1 MESARY
7 HMKLSPWRL
16 VTFAAAFLVITLP
29 ALAHHARSGYDLSK
43 TVTLKATVTKV
54 EWTNPHALIYF
65 DVTDS
70 AGRIQ
75 NWHAIT
81 GGPSRMSR
89 YGWTSE
95 TLKPGD
101 PITIT
106 GNPTKDGSQ
115 EIWLDR
121 ITLPG
126 GKEVV
131 MHR

>member
-1 MESARY
+1 
-7 HMKLSPWRL
+7 MKLWFWR
-16 VTFAAAFLVITLP
+16 VAIFGAALFVITAP
-29 ALAHHARSGYDLSK
+29 AVAHHARSGYDLSK
-43 TVTLKATVTKV
+43 TVTLKGTISRV
-54 EWTNPHALIYF
+54 EWSNPHALVYF

-70 AGRIQ
+70 SGRVQ

-89 YGWTSE
+89 YGWTGD

-106 GNPTKDGSQ
+106 GNPTKEGTA
-115 EIWLDR
+115 EIWLDK
-121 ITLPG
+121 IVLPG
-126 GKEVV
+126 GREVV

>member
-1 MESARY
+1 
-7 HMKLSPWRL
+7 MKSSLIHGAIF
-16 VTFAAAFLVITLP
+16 TAAILFVITLMP
-29 ALAHHARSGYDLSK
+29 SGALAHHARSGYDLSK
-43 TVTLKATVTKV
+43 TVTFKGTITKV
-54 EWTNPHALIYF
+54 EWTNPHALLYF
-65 DVTDS
+65 DVTD
-70 AGRIQ
+70 ANGHVQ

-89 YGWTSE
+89 YGWNGD

-101 PITIT
+101 AITIT
-106 GNPTKDGSQ
+106 GNPTKEGTP

-126 GKEVV
+126 GREVV

>member
-1 MESARY
+1 
-7 HMKLSPWRL
+7 MKLWFAR
-16 VTFAAAFLVITLP
+16 TAGFAATLFLLTVP
-29 ALAHHARSGYDLSK
+29 VLAHHARSGYDLSK
-43 TVTLKATVTKV
+43 TVTLKGTITKV

-65 DVTDS
+65 DVSDS
-70 AGRIQ
+70 GGRVQ

-89 YGWTSE
+89 YGWTGD

-106 GNPTKDGSQ
+106 GNPTKEGTP

-121 ITLPG
+121 ITLPDG
-126 GKEVV
+126 REVV

>member
-1 MESARY
+1 MQMTKKMWFAR
-7 HMKLSPWRL
+7 
-16 VTFAAAFLVITLP
+16 VAGFAAALFLLTAP

-43 TVTLKATVTKV
+43 TVTLKATVTKID
-54 EWTNPHALIYF
+54 WTNPHALIYF
-65 DVTDS
+65 DVTD
-70 AGRIQ
+70 AGGRVQ

-101 PITIT
+101 AITIT
-106 GNPTKDGSQ
+106 GNPTKAGTN

-121 ITLPG
+121 IVLPG
-126 GKEVV
+126 GREVV

>member
-1 MESARY
+1 
-7 HMKLSPWRL
+7 MKLWFARIGG
-16 VTFAAAFLVITLP
+16 FAALLFVITGLITAP
-29 ALAHHARSGYDLSK
+29 AVAHHARSGYDLSK
-43 TVTLKATVTKV
+43 TVTLKGTITKV

-65 DVTDS
+65 DVNDG
-70 AGRIQ
+70 GRVQ
-75 NWHAIT
+75 NWHSIT

-101 PITIT
+101 QITIT
-106 GNPTKDGSQ
+106 GNPTKAGTN

-121 ITLPG
+121 ILLPNG
-126 GKEVV
+126 QEVV

>member
-1 MESARY
+1 V
-7 HMKLSPWRL
+7 KLWFPRTAGL
-16 VTFAAAFLVITLP
+16 AAALFLLTIPV
-29 ALAHHARSGYDLSK
+29 LAHHARSGYDLSK
-43 TVTLKATVTKV
+43 TVTLKGTITRV

-65 DVTDS
+65 DVSDS
-70 AGRIQ
+70 SGRVQ

-89 YGWTSE
+89 YGWTGD

-106 GNPTKDGSQ
+106 GNPTKEGTP

-126 GKEVV
+126 GREVV

>member
-1 MESARY
+1 MRLWFAR
-7 HMKLSPWRL
+7 
-16 VTFAAAFLVITLP
+16 AAALAALLTLPAIP

-43 TVTLKATVTKV
+43 TVTLKATITRV

-65 DVTDS
+65 DVSDAS
-70 AGRIQ
+70 GRVQ

-106 GNPTKDGSQ
+106 GNPTKDGSN

-126 GKEVV
+126 GREVV

>member
-1 MESARY
+1 
-7 HMKLSPWRL
+7 MKLWFWR
-16 VTFAAAFLVITLP
+16 VAIFGAALFVITAP
-29 ALAHHARSGYDLSK
+29 AVAHHARSGYDLSK
-43 TVTLKATVTKV
+43 SVTLKGTISRV
-54 EWTNPHALIYF
+54 EWSNPHALIYF

-70 AGRIQ
+70 SGRVQ

-89 YGWTSE
+89 YGWTGD

-106 GNPTKDGSQ
+106 GNPTKEGTA
-115 EIWLDR
+115 EIWLDK
-121 ITLPG
+121 IVLPG
-126 GKEVV
+126 GREVV

>member
-1 MESARY
+1 MQLWLRRS
-7 HMKLSPWRL
+7 
-16 VTFAAAFLVITLP
+16 AAFVAVLFLLTGLTTGR

-54 EWTNPHALIYF
+54 DWTNPHSLIYF
-65 DVTDS
+65 EVNDS
-70 AGRIQ
+70 GRVQ

-89 YGWTSE
+89 FGWTQE

-106 GNPTKDGSQ
+106 GNPTKEGSN
-115 EIWLDR
+115 EIWLTR
-121 ITLPG
+121 ITLPNG
-126 GKEVV
+126 QEVV

>member
-1 MESARY
+1 
-7 HMKLSPWRL
+7 
-16 VTFAAAFLVITLP
+16 VITAP

-43 TVTLKATVTKV
+43 SVTLKGTISRV
-54 EWTNPHALIYF
+54 EWSNPHALIYF

-70 AGRIQ
+70 GGRVQ

-89 YGWTSE
+89 YGWTGD

-106 GNPTKDGSQ
+106 GNPTKEGTA
-115 EIWLDR
+115 EIWLDK
-121 ITLPG
+121 IVLPG
-126 GKEVV
+126 GREVV

>member
-1 MESARY
+1 MKYWTAR
-7 HMKLSPWRL
+7 
-16 VTFAAAFLVITLP
+16 TAGFAAVLLLVALP
-29 ALAHHARSGYDLSK
+29 ALAHHARSGYDLSRQ
-43 TVTLKATVTKV
+43 VTLKGTITKV

-65 DVTDS
+65 DVNDAT
-70 AGRIQ
+70 GRVQ

-89 YGWTSE
+89 YGWTQD

-106 GNPTKDGSQ
+106 GNPTKDGTG

-121 ITLPG
+121 ITLPNG
-126 GKEVV
+126 REVV

>member
-1 MESARY
+1 
-7 HMKLSPWRL
+7 MKSWFTR
-16 VTFAAAFLVITLP
+16 VAGFAALLFLLAGLITGPAF
-29 ALAHHARSGYDLSK
+29 AHHARSGYDLSK

-65 DVTDS
+65 DVTDAS
-70 AGRIQ
+70 GRVQ
-75 NWHAIT
+75 SWHAIT

-101 PITIT
+101 QIAIT
-106 GNPTKDGSQ
+106 GNPTKAGTS
-115 EIWLDR
+115 EIWLTR
-121 ITLPG
+121 IVLPDG
-126 GKEVV
+126 REVV

>member
-1 MESARY
+1 
-7 HMKLSPWRL
+7 MKSWLLRMAG
-16 VTFAAAFLVITLP
+16 FAAAFVVLTVP

-43 TVTLKATVTKV
+43 TVTFKATVTKV
-54 EWTNPHALIYF
+54 DWMNPHALIYF
-65 DVTDS
+65 DVNDS
-70 AGRIQ
+70 SGRIQ

-89 YGWTSE
+89 YGWTGD

-106 GNPTKDGSQ
+106 GNPTKEGTN

-121 ITLPG
+121 ITLPNG
-126 GKEVV
+126 REVV

>member
-1 MESARY
+1 M
-7 HMKLSPWRL
+7 RL
-16 VTFAAAFLVITLP
+16 WFTRMAIFAAALFLLTGLITGG
-29 ALAHHARSGYDLSK
+29 AVAHHARSGYDLSK
-43 TVTLKATVTKV
+43 TVTLKGTITKV

-65 DVTDS
+65 DVNDGS
-70 AGRIQ
+70 GRVQ
-75 NWHAIT
+75 NWHSIT

-101 PITIT
+101 QITIT
-106 GNPTKDGSQ
+106 GNPTKAGTN

-121 ITLPG
+121 ILLPNG
-126 GKEVV
+126 QEVV